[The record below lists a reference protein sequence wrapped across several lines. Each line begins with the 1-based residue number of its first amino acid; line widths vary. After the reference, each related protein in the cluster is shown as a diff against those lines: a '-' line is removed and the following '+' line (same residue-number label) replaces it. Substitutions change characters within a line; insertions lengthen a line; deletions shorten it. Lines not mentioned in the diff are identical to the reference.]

1 MREPTP
7 TDWLND
13 AEQVKRFEERMR
25 AARMPR
31 RAFLSMMGALGG
43 AAALAACGASAT
55 PTTAPPA
62 AAASAAPSAA
72 ASARPSA
79 AASAAPSAAASAA
92 PSAAASAAPSTAA
105 SAAPSSAAVATRTT
119 APAASGAPAGGVKPL
134 STWPASI
141 PAPTD
146 LATDQ
151 TFNSYVDND
160 PSSFDF
166 NKDLYAA
173 GSATIWQGLLR
184 FDPDFNICAGD
195 AESYTIGQNGAQYTF
210 KLNSKA
216 AFSNGDPV
224 TAQTYIDAW
233 TRQLDPATAASY
245 AGFLLDIKNAESF
258 NSTKGATAKDLG
270 LRAVDPQTLEVT
282 LERPAGYF
290 PILAAYIAAVP
301 SHKPSIDKFG
311 EKWTEPS
318 VTGAPIVSNGIFVLT
333 KWERGKGYTLVQNDK
348 YATGPKPLLKTINF
362 TVVAPTAGLAPY
374 EGGNLDRR
382 GFEGIPAGEIPRL
395 TSDAQLKTQV
405 NRHSQSGLWYLVP
418 EVDKPPFDG
427 PNGLKVRQAIQK
439 AINREQLTKVIQNLG
454 EPAYSLI
461 APDLPFHIDP
471 KKNPEFKNAVDFNPD
486 AAKKLLDGTPYAGGK
501 GWPKITMSQRDQ
513 GATPK
518 TAAEFIQ
525 KSLKDNLGMDIEFDI
540 KPTTA
545 FNAPMFARQYQL
557 IFLRWYMDY
566 PDPANFYKDV
576 FNSRKASGKRQ
587 AWSNAKYDDLIVTAG
602 AEPDPEKR
610 AQLYRDCEK
619 ILLIDEAVYT
629 PLYYGYQITLFKPRV
644 GGVPKTQAGVPQ
656 PDGNLFVDQYR
667 TLYIKK

>member
-13 AEQVKRFEERMR
+13 PEQVKRFEERMK

-31 RAFLSMMGALGG
+31 RAFLGMMGALGG
-43 AAALAACGASAT
+43 AAALAACGASST
-55 PTTAPPA
+55 PTSAPAASTAP
-62 AAASAAPSAA
+62 AAS
-72 ASARPSA
+72 ASARPST
-79 AASAAPSAAASAA
+79 AASTAPSTAASAA

-105 SAAPSSAAVATRTT
+105 VATRTGT
-119 APAASGAPAGGVKPL
+119 AAAGGSAGGTAL
-134 STWPASI
+134 STWPANI

-173 GSATIWQGLLR
+173 GSVTIWQGLLR
-184 FDPDFNICAGD
+184 FDPDFKLCAGD
-195 AESYTIGQNGAQYTF
+195 AESYTVGQAGAQYTF
-210 KLNSKA
+210 KLNPKA
-216 AFSNGDPV
+216 VFSNGDPI

-233 TRQLDPATAASY
+233 TRQLDPATAAAY

-258 NSTKGATAKDLG
+258 NSSKGATAKDLG

-290 PILAAYIAAVP
+290 PILVAYTAAVP

-311 EKWTEPS
+311 DKWTEPS

-333 KWERGKGYTLVQNDK
+333 KWDRGKGYTLVQNEK
-348 YATGPKPLLKTINF
+348 YATGPKPLLKTINV

-395 TSDAQLKTQV
+395 TSDPQLKTQV

-439 AINREQLTKVIQNLG
+439 AVNREQLVKVIQNLG

-471 KKNPEFKNAVDFNPD
+471 AKYPEFKNAVDFNPD

-501 GWPKITMSQRDQ
+501 NWPKIVMSQRDQ

-557 IFLRWYMDY
+557 IFIRWYMDY

-576 FNSRKASGKRQ
+576 FNSRKSSGKRQ
-587 AWSNAKYDDLIVTAG
+587 AWSNSKYDDLIVTAG
-602 AEPDPEKR
+602 SEPDPEKR

-619 ILLIDEAVYT
+619 ILLIEDAAYS
-629 PLYYGYQITLFKPRV
+629 PLYYGYQMTLF
-644 GGVPKTQAGVPQ
+644 
-656 PDGNLFVDQYR
+656 
-667 TLYIKK
+667 

>member
-13 AEQVKRFEERMR
+13 PEQVKRFEERMR

-31 RAFLSMMGALGG
+31 RAFLGMMGALGG
-43 AAALAACGASAT
+43 AAALAACGASET
-55 PTTAPPA
+55 PTSAPA
-62 AAASAAPSAA
+62 ASVAPSSAAPSAA
-72 ASARPSA
+72 ASARPST
-79 AASAAPSAAASAA
+79 AASAAPSAA
-92 PSAAASAAPSTAA
+92 PSAG
-105 SAAPSSAAVATRTT
+105 AVATRTGT
-119 APAASGAPAGGVKPL
+119 AAAGGAVATRVGTAAAGGAASGTTL
-134 STWPASI
+134 STWPANI

-151 TFNSYVDND
+151 TFNGYVDND

-184 FDPDFNICAGD
+184 FDPDFKICAGD
-195 AESYTIGQNGAQYTF
+195 AESFTVGQAGAQYTF
-210 KLNSKA
+210 KLNPKA
-216 AFSNGDPV
+216 VFSNGDPI
-224 TAQTYIDAW
+224 TAQTYIDSW
-233 TRQLDPATAASY
+233 TRQLDPATAAAY

-258 NSTKGATAKDLG
+258 NTNKGAKPADLG

-290 PILAAYIAAVP
+290 PILVAYLAAVP
-301 SHKPSIDKFG
+301 SHKPSVDKFG

-333 KWERGKGYTLVQNDK
+333 KWERGKGYTLVQNER
-348 YATGPKPLLKTINF
+348 YATGPKPILKTINF

-374 EGGNLDRR
+374 EGGNLDVR

-395 TSDAQLKTQV
+395 TSDPQLKTQV

-427 PNGLKVRQAIQK
+427 PNGLKVRQAIQR
-439 AINREQLTKVIQNLG
+439 AINREQLVKVIQNLG

-461 APDLPFHIDP
+461 APDLPYHIDP
-471 KKNPEFKNAVDFNPD
+471 AKNPEFKNAVDFNPD
-486 AAKKLLDGTPYAGGK
+486 AAKKLLDGTPYAGGR
-501 GWPKITMSQRDQ
+501 GWPKIVMSQRDQ
-513 GATPK
+513 GATPR

-540 KPTTA
+540 KPSSA

-557 IFLRWYMDY
+557 IFIRWYMDY

-587 AWSNAKYDDLIVTAG
+587 AWSNSKFDDLIVTAG
-602 AEPDPEKR
+602 AESDPEKR

-619 ILLIDEAVYT
+619 ILLIEDAAYS
-629 PLYYGYQITLFKPRV
+629 PLYYGYQLTLFKPRV
-644 GGVPKTQAGVPQ
+644 GGIPKTQAGVPQ
-656 PDGNLFVDQYR
+656 PNGNLFIDQYR